1 MKNQILSKK
10 SALFV
15 TSSGVFLV
23 PFMASSVN
31 IALPSIGKE
40 FSLNAVL
47 ISWISTSYL
56 LTTAILLVPF
66 GRIADL
72 YGRKKIFFNG
82 FLLFTLSSL
91 VAGVS
96 HSPLMLIASRILQGV
111 GGAMIFSTATAILT
125 SIFPEGERGKALGI
139 NVASVY
145 MGLSLG
151 PFLGGLLTEHWGWR
165 SPFLVTVPWGTWM
178 LLAIFWKLKGEW
190 AEARGERFDRLGAIL
205 YGFTLAFIL
214 AGFTLLPRLIGTGL
228 VCMGI
233 LGLAIFIRWEG
244 KVRNPVLNLN
254 LFRHNKIFAFSN
266 LAALIHYNATFG
278 VGFMLSLY
286 LQYVKGLSPFH
297 AGWILVCQPAM
308 QAFFSPF
315 AGRLSD
321 RLEPRIVAS
330 LGMSL
335 SVVGLFFLI
344 FLQSHTSLGF
354 IIASLLILGT
364 GFALFSSPNTNAI
377 MSSVEK
383 RFYGVSAGTVATM
396 RLIGQSLS
404 MGLIILVFNIY
415 LGSVAITAAIYPLFM
430 KSIQIVFILFATL
443 CIGGI
448 FASLGRGKV
457 R

>member
-1 MKNQILSKK
+1 M
-10 SALFV
+10 
-15 TSSGVFLV
+15 
-23 PFMASSVN
+23 N

-40 FSLNAVL
+40 FAMDAVL
-47 ISWISTSYL
+47 LSWVSTCYL
-56 LTTAILLVPF
+56 LTTAIFLVPF
-66 GRIADL
+66 GRIADI
-72 YGRKKIFFNG
+72 YGRKKIFFSG
-82 FLLFTLSSL
+82 FLLFTLCSL
-91 VAGVS
+91 VAGVA
-96 HSPLMLIASRILQGV
+96 HSPLMLIGARILQGV
-111 GGAMIFSTATAILT
+111 GGAMVFSTATAIVT
-125 SIFPEGERGKALGI
+125 SIFSEGERGKALGI

-145 MGLSLG
+145 MGLSMG
-151 PFLGGLLTEHWGWR
+151 PFLGGLVTEQWGWR
-165 SPFLVTVPWGTWM
+165 ALFLLTVPWGAWM

-190 AEARGERFDRLGAIL
+190 AEARGENFDLRGAIL

-214 AGFTLLPRLIGTGL
+214 AGFTLLPQWTGAAM
-228 VCMGI
+228 VGMGI
-233 LGLAIFIRWEG
+233 LGLALFIRWEG
-244 KVRNPVLNLN
+244 KVKNPVLNLD
-254 LFRHNKIFAFSN
+254 LFRQNRIFALSN

-278 VGFMLSLY
+278 VGFILSLY

-335 SVVGLFFLI
+335 SVVGLSLLI
-344 FLQSHTSLGF
+344 FLQGNTSIRF
-354 IIASLLILGT
+354 IITSLLILGT

-377 MSSVEK
+377 MSSVAK

-404 MGLIILVFNIY
+404 MGLIILVFHVY
-415 LGSVAITAAIYPLFM
+415 LGAVEITPAIHPLFL
-430 KSIQIVFILFATL
+430 KSIQIVLTLFAAL
-443 CIGGI
+443 CLGGI